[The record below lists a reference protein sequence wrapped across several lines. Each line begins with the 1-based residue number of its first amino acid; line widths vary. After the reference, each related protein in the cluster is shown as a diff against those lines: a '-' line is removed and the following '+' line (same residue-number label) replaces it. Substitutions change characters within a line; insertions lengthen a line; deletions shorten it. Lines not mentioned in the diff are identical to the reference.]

1 MRIFSSGP
9 GDPSV
14 SRILDVMRKEAE
26 ITHELEADRHQIDKS
41 MSMKGE
47 FYGVLPQ
54 AFAFS
59 CMRELVG

>member
-1 MRIFSSGP
+1 MK
-9 GDPSV
+9 
-14 SRILDVMRKEAE
+14 KEAE
-26 ITHELEADRHQIDKS
+26 MTHELEADRHQIDKS